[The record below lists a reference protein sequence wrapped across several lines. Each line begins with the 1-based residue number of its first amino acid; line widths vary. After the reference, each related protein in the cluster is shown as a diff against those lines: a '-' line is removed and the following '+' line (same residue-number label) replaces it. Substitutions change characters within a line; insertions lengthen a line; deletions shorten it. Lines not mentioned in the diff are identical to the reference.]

1 MDWINDLDL
10 DLTMETSE
18 SSATADGISES
29 TPRKIK
35 SKPLQRIDEEQISNT
50 EDPEPQTSKRLH
62 TYTEKGLQYRLS
74 QKEKDYIRAK

>member
-10 DLTMETSE
+10 DLIMETSE

-29 TPRKIK
+29 TPGNSE

-50 EDPEPQTSKRLH
+50 DDPEPRKSKRLH
-62 TYTEKGLQYRLS
+62 T
-74 QKEKDYIRAK
+74 

>member
-10 DLTMETSE
+10 DLIMETSE

-29 TPRKIK
+29 TPGNSE

-50 EDPEPQTSKRLH
+50 DDPEP
-62 TYTEKGLQYRLS
+62 
-74 QKEKDYIRAK
+74 